1 MSEDFR
7 SVEFTMDD
15 EPAPSLL
22 TPLSD
27 NNFNTGILY
36 TLFSILLNLT
46 FISIII
52 IYLFS

>member
-15 EPAPSLL
+15 EPPSLL